1 MTEYTLK
8 KNSITAAAAVLTL
21 CTLSACPAGEATTDS
36 PDTETGTDPTAS
48 DTEAPTT
55 GAPAEC
61 PAPTAGPTMHNGAIG
76 MNEVW
81 TAEGS
86 PHIVTRF
93 VSVPDGATL
102 TIEPCAEVRM
112 QPDAAL
118 VFGHPGAAL
127 VTTLKAEGEPER
139 PIRFVRDGD
148 APWSALVAYH
158 PAQMLLSHVT
168 LEGGGS
174 DRFLYNASL
183 VLSGDGETPTKKL
196 ARVDHVTVKDSV
208 GTGVLAQ
215 WVSGFM
221 PGSTQLVV
229 TGSGSEDNPYPVR
242 LGEHTLDSL
251 PDGDYTGN
259 LVDKIHIDDEG
270 ANNSGGLQEDG
281 TMRDRGVPYHFGEF
295 SGSRFR
301 IGGPGQALT
310 TLTIE
315 PGVRIEFLPGT
326 GLEIEHWTSDVN
338 PATGALVAVGT
349 ADRPIVF
356 TSAAETPAPG
366 DWIGLWYGSVP
377 AAHNRVE
384 HARIEYAGG
393 DCGCSGFTCA
403 GADEASVLF
412 ISGVPASAFI
422 RDTTIAHSAGHGISR
437 GWRGGGPDLSAS
449 NTFEDIAGCDQTVPR
464 GEDNTCPEGDGCG

>member
-1 MTEYTLK
+1 MKTSTWTT
-8 KNSITAAAAVLTL
+8 SAVLTL
-21 CTLSACPAGEATTDS
+21 CTLSACPAEEATTDS
-36 PDTETGTDPTAS
+36 PDTDTSTGATAT

-55 GAPAEC
+55 GAPEAC
-61 PAPTAGPTMHNGAIG
+61 PAPMAGPTMHDGEVG

-81 TAEGS
+81 TADGS

-112 QPDAAL
+112 QADAAL
-118 VFGHPGAAL
+118 VFGHTSSTV

-139 PIRFVRDGD
+139 PIRFVRDGE

-158 PAQMLLSHVT
+158 TAQLLLSHVT

-174 DRFLYNASL
+174 DGFLYNASL
-183 VLSGDGETPTKKL
+183 VLRGDSETPTKKL

-215 WVSGFM
+215 WVSGFL
-221 PGSTQLVV
+221 PESTQLVV
-229 TGSGSEDNPYPVR
+229 TGSGSAENPYPVR

-259 LVDKIHIDDEG
+259 LVDKIHIDEEG
-270 ANNSGGLQEDG
+270 ANSSGGLQEDA

-295 SGSRFR
+295 GGSRFSV
-301 IGGPGQALT
+301 GGPAQALT

-315 PGVRIEFLPGT
+315 PGVKIEFLPGT
-326 GLEIEHWTSDVN
+326 ALEIEHWTSDVE

-349 ADRPIVF
+349 AEQPIVF

-377 AAHNRVE
+377 AAHNRLE
-384 HARIEYAGG
+384 HARVEYAGG
-393 DCGCSGFTCA
+393 ECGCVGFTCA
-403 GADEASVLF
+403 EADEASILF
-412 ISGVPASAFI
+412 VEGMPASAFI
-422 RDTTIAHSAGHGISR
+422 QNTAIAHSAGNGISR
-437 GWRGGGPDLSAS
+437 GWQGGGPDFSAS
-449 NTFEDIAGCDQTVPR
+449 NTFEDIAGCEQTVPR
-464 GEDNTCPEGDGCG
+464 DENNACPEGDGCG